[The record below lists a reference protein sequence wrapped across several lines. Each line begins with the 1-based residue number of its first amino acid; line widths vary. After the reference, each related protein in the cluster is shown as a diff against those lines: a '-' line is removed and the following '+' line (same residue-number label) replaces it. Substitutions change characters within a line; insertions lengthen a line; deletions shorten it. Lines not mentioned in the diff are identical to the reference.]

1 MSLITGDDKSLD
13 RYRNILAAISAH
25 EQKTFFYSI
34 IRALSKRH
42 LSGSDSSQNNRIDG
56 AKARGGVAAL
66 LVAFTQ
72 SIPSVQDLLVDWL
85 VGTAAE
91 AVNYNHNTHR
101 AVVAALSLDNGE
113 PFYFSAL
120 CYGLWSLTR
129 PDDESTSN
137 ELRTLGGQALHQ
149 AYPYSTSRRF
159 VNAWFVPSYC
169 LCFVVNAQIS
179 LLLAGYSYRHDRRA
193 LETLSKSSVY
203 LNAISNRLAASSPR
217 ARFLGMVLGNAVS
230 ALVDPEDK
238 RMKFT
243 AEELNSSD
251 GQWYINLTNVEDTIG
266 LIKDLKPLEASSV
279 KSLGKRAR
287 PVTSNAKPTKLTKP
301 PNASSKII
309 SIEEIN
315 DSSESESDDLPMYGK
330 PDSDPSDE
338 DEDPTLVQRDRPT
351 APV

>member
-1 MSLITGDDKSLD
+1 
-13 RYRNILAAISAH
+13 
-25 EQKTFFYSI
+25 
-34 IRALSKRH
+34 
-42 LSGSDSSQNNRIDG
+42 
-56 AKARGGVAAL
+56 
-66 LVAFTQ
+66 
-72 SIPSVQDLLVDWL
+72 
-85 VGTAAE
+85 
-91 AVNYNHNTHR
+91 
-101 AVVAALSLDNGE
+101 
-113 PFYFSAL
+113 
-120 CYGLWSLTR
+120 
-129 PDDESTSN
+129 
-137 ELRTLGGQALHQ
+137 
-149 AYPYSTSRRF
+149 
-159 VNAWFVPSYC
+159 
-169 LCFVVNAQIS
+169 
-179 LLLAGYSYRHDRRA
+179 
-193 LETLSKSSVY
+193 
-203 LNAISNRLAASSPR
+203 
-217 ARFLGMVLGNAVS
+217 MVLGNAVS
-230 ALVDPEDK
+230 ALVDTEDK